1 MSEGKNSTSWGPVA
15 KWYDEYL
22 GQEDTYQA
30 QVILPNLLRLLSIKK
45 GERDTALYGA
55 RSSAK

>member
-1 MSEGKNSTSWGPVA
+1 MA